1 MIAIPKLT
9 NRGRS
14 LGAFDEKLSRTVS
27 LSQASK
33 RNLQRRRRMSR
44 RIAAAMF
51 DLVVAAVLTTTLV
64 GTLTTSAIRSIRLMK
79 DTRDQ
84 HLALEELSNQLERLT
99 ALEDDDRSVALETLV
114 PSDEVKHSLIN
125 AKLEAEVIEDK
136 QGKRLLVTLNWDRD
150 ADATPKQLVGWIK
163 VNAEDPTP

>member
-1 MIAIPKLT
+1 MMIAI
-9 NRGRS
+9 
-14 LGAFDEKLSRTVS
+14 
-27 LSQASK
+27 SK
-33 RNLQRRRRMSR
+33 HKQNLQLRRRMPR
-44 RIAAAMF
+44 RTAVAMF

-84 HLALEELSNQLERLT
+84 HLALEELSNQLERLI
-99 ALEDDDRSVALETLV
+99 ALEDDDRAKALETLV
-114 PSDEVKHSLIN
+114 PSDEVKHTLID

-136 QGKRLLVTLNWDRD
+136 QGKRLLVSLNWERGGN
-150 ADATPKQLVGWIK
+150 ATPKRLVGWIK